1 MSLSSLKDQKAS
13 SDKKE
18 NRNISNELRLLA
30 LLPANMLMAED
41 KREIKL
47 YCPSTAELIPYM
59 ASNSDRIDLGGIA
72 NVFGLEPATLKIN
85 GHFIGRGPD
94 LIASSVTWKALIS
107 FFLERGFPTGAVERS
122 PLIVHGKILKP
133 GNKRTHE
140 PTDDEK
146 LHYCKNNSATADSSG
161 RMHNAGVCLSKKRK
175 LANTVSHIDD
185 RASKPCHKRKHF
197 LLENLSLRK
206 KLKIV
211 ETESSKLYEGQS
223 SAAQSICQ
231 AIEDSCSI

>member
-1 MSLSSLKDQKAS
+1 
-13 SDKKE
+13 
-18 NRNISNELRLLA
+18 
-30 LLPANMLMAED
+30 MAED

-47 YCPSTAELIPYM
+47 YCPSTAELIPYT

-72 NVFGLEPATLKIN
+72 KVFGLEPATLKIN

-107 FFLERGFPTGAVERS
+107 FFSERGFPTGADERS

-140 PTDDEK
+140 PTDDEQII
-146 LHYCKNNSATADSSG
+146 YCMDNSATHDSSG
-161 RMHNAGVCLSKKRK
+161 RMHNVGVCLSKKR
-175 LANTVSHIDD
+175 SHIDD

-197 LLENLSLRK
+197 LLENLSLLK

-223 SAAQSICQ
+223 SAAHSLFVKPLKTHVPFSSYSSQKMKRPREEETVIDVTHKR
-231 AIEDSCSI
+231 IIK